1 MICSLSGLGLDNL
14 DLTTAE
20 NFKSIRCNKALARVS
35 SERARMGSYMNR
47 LGYSINVAQ
56 NTSFNLSAAESRIRD
71 ADMAAE
77 VINLAKYQLLNEAGS
92 SVFNQANIIPK
103 SIMKLLGSE

>member
-1 MICSLSGLGLDNL
+1 
-14 DLTTAE
+14 
-20 NFKSIRCNKALARVS
+20 
-35 SERARMGSYMNR
+35 MNR